1 MMSGVHKVEARWT
14 AAARRFL
21 LALALALPGAPAL
34 ADAPSP
40 AAPTADP
47 PGVDGPAQ
55 PAPPGEGGLPPA
67 DDPPF
72 RPEDTASPADTVPES
87 THEDPGRAL
96 IYLPPEDECNLEEA
110 EGRVEDLREALFE
123 MTCYSA
129 RWVDGLFGDD
139 HDFAER
145 EVGGRLR
152 TGIVWNQYDGLDPKL
167 RFSVRTAFPNLS
179 SRLNAFVG
187 RVDEESYISDSLTDG
202 DRSFDPREND
212 EDAEWLLGLGYDKRK
227 EDKQG
232 WDYSVGIRFRF
243 PPRPYVRARWRTQH
257 SLGKNVDIAFRQ
269 TFFWRDGVGFG
280 TTSRFDTSR
289 RVGEKDVFQ
298 FEAVGTWSEDT
309 EGVDWW
315 AGHTWYH
322 RLGEGRGLS
331 LLSFARGETRRYP
344 DLTEFGFHL
353 IYRRPLNR
361 EWLFLNAG
369 PTLTWPRFE
378 PDEEREMSLGLI
390 AQVELFFGN
399 RYR

>member
-1 MMSGVHKVEARWT
+1 MGEPMSKGADKTKAPWT
-14 AAARRFL
+14 RVAA
-21 LALALALPGAPAL
+21 ALALVLLTATAWATGPAS
-34 ADAPSP
+34 AAGTP
-40 AAPTADP
+40 AAASRTE
-47 PGVDGPAQ
+47 
-55 PAPPGEGGLPPA
+55 APPETQEDDLPPA
-67 DDPPF
+67 DAPPF
-72 RPEDTASPADTVPES
+72 REDITGPTGDETGDEL
-87 THEDPGRAL
+87 TTDPGRAL
-96 IYLPPEDECNLEEA
+96 VYLPEEDECDLEEA
-110 EGRVEDLREALFE
+110 VGRVEDVREALFE

-145 EVGGRLR
+145 EVGGRVRL
-152 TGIVWNQYDGLDPKL
+152 GVVWNQYDGLDPRL

-187 RVDEESYISDSLTDG
+187 RVDEDNYISDSVTDA

-227 EDKQG
+227 ADKQG

-257 SLGKNVDIAFRQ
+257 SFGENADVAFRQ
-269 TFFWRDGVGFG
+269 TFFWRDGIGFG

-289 RVGEKDVFQ
+289 RVGEKDVLQ

-322 RLGEGRGLS
+322 RLDEGRGLS
-331 LLSFARGETRRYP
+331 LLTFARGESRRDP
-344 DLTEFGFHL
+344 SLTEYGFHL
-353 IYRRPLNR
+353 IYRRPLER

-378 PDEEREMSLGLI
+378 PDEDREMSWGLI
-390 AQVELFFGN
+390 AQVEMFFGN